1 MNGEVLKYFS
11 LQGEFSLH
19 EIINGLPGPGR
30 MIGECSAAEFS
41 ATPTVEKFKE
51 NTSGARGIDLV
62 IDQGTEGA
70 LSLTLH
76 KVNTAQLE
84 LLLGGQTH
92 LQDTTAVADE
102 LLVATPEVGQRLLLG
117 AFDVASAVIKDST
130 PSTPKTLTVDVNYTI
145 DPKTGTID
153 IIDLTTGG
161 PFVGPLTKSFTPGTD
176 ITYVK
181 MLTDTQREWWGR
193 FNGINTLGTKP
204 RMVYE
209 WYRLQTSPASMQL
222 INESRGEVV
231 LSATV
236 LSDTSKAVDDEFGL
250 FGRAVILD

>member
-19 EIINGLPGPGR
+19 EIVNGQPGAGR
-30 MIGECSAAEFS
+30 MIGECSSAEYS

-51 NTSGARGIDLV
+51 NTSGARGVDLV
-62 IDQGTEGA
+62 IDQGTEGT
-70 LSLTLH
+70 LTLTLH

-84 LLLGGQTH
+84 LLLGGESFA
-92 LQDTTAVADE
+92 QDTDAVADA
-102 LLVATPEVGQRLLLG
+102 LLVTTPEAGQRLLLG
-117 AFDVASAVIKDST
+117 AFDVASVVIKDST
-130 PSTPKTLTVDVNYTI
+130 PTTPKTLTADVNYTV
-145 DPKTGTID
+145 DPKSGSLD

-161 PFVGPLTKSFTPGTD
+161 PFVGPLTKSFTPGAV
-176 ITYVK
+176 TYVK

-231 LSATV
+231 LTGTV
-236 LSDTSKAVDDEFGL
+236 LSDTTKSVDDEFGL